1 MSDPTFSSRLFRL
14 VAANVRSKLAEQLY
28 LATGIDATRP
38 VQIYATLTNR
48 CNARCLMC
56 MLWRKPAGVELPA
69 ATWVRGLRSL
79 RRLAGS
85 FHVQFC
91 AAEPLLKEDLFEI
104 LAGCRAMGVSYG
116 ITTNGYL
123 LDEATIDQLLAV
135 RIFNVNVSIDSMD
148 PAIHDRIRGLPGLLK
163 TTRRNVETL
172 LARSNESVRVIL
184 RPTLMKDNL
193 DSIHEVVAYAQAI
206 GAAGV
211 NIQPMMK
218 WSPESEVLFAVD
230 PARLEQTLDRLI
242 EMRHNGAP
250 ILNSPQAMRLWK
262 EHFAGTL
269 TQKTGGRYTAHL
281 RSLAI
286 DADGTLSA
294 SQITPSV
301 IGNLASQDPAAVW
314 TSPQARQLRCEL
326 LHSAR
331 PGVATSAEKRTWQD
345 YFRLFR
351 RLALRG

>member
-1 MSDPTFSSRLFRL
+1 MHEPTFSSRLLRL

-38 VQIYATLTNR
+38 VQIYATLTTR

-56 MLWRKPAGVELPA
+56 MLWRRKALTELPA

-91 AAEPLLKEDLFEI
+91 AAEPLLKDDLFDI

-148 PAIHDRIRGLPGLLK
+148 PSVHDRIRGLDGLLK
-163 TTRRNVETL
+163 TTCRNIETL
-172 LARSNESVRVIL
+172 LARSGGSVRVIL
-184 RPTLMKDNL
+184 RPTIMKDNL
-193 DSIHEVVAYAQAI
+193 DSIHEVIDYAQAI

-218 WSPESEVLFAVD
+218 WSPESEELFAVD
-230 PARLEQTLDRLI
+230 PARLDQTLDRLI
-242 EMRHNGAP
+242 EMKRNGAP
-250 ILNSPQAMRLWK
+250 ILNSIHAIRLWK
-262 EHFAGTL
+262 DHFAGTL
-269 TQKTGGRYTAHL
+269 TQDTGGRYTAHL

-286 DADGTLSA
+286 DADGTMSA

-301 IGNLASQDPAAVW
+301 IGNLATDDPACVW
-314 TSPQARQLRCEL
+314 TSPAVRAIRREL
-326 LHSAR
+326 LNTAR
-331 PGVATSAEKRTWQD
+331 PGVATSAERRNWRD
-345 YFRLFR
+345 YFRMFR